1 MKNLKNNA
9 ALSQYGWT
17 LVGTFL
23 FCAGLNFFIVP
34 VGLYNGGTV
43 GTSQIIRTLISQRIT
58 LPANIDI
65 AGIINLMF
73 NTPLLILAYKE
84 FGKDTFVKTLFSVLL
99 QSVFLAL
106 IPVPTTPIL
115 PDRLSAC
122 IIGGAIAGGGVGLTL
137 KAGGSGGGSDILGL
151 YGTAKF
157 KNFSV
162 GKMNLCINGF
172 VYGLCAI
179 LFELPTA
186 IYSVIYSIVYSFA
199 MDKVHLQNI
208 PSSVMIFTKKE
219 DLHKKIMATM
229 RRGTTYWKG
238 TGGFTETDT
247 YVLVTALSKFEIIE
261 LKKMLQKEDPNA
273 FVIVSEGQEMIG
285 NYEIHLDP
293 VTK

>member
-73 NTPLLILAYKE
+73 NTPLLILTYKE

-106 IPVPTTPIL
+106 LPIPTTPIL

-122 IIGGAIAGGGVGLTL
+122 IIGGAIAGCGVGLTL

-199 MDKVHLQNI
+199 MDKFHLQNI

-261 LKKMLQKEDPNA
+261 LKKMLQKEDPHA

>member
-1 MKNLKNNA
+1 MKNKA
-9 ALSQYGWT
+9 DIKQYTWT
-17 LVGTFL
+17 LIGTFL

-43 GTSQIIRTLISQRIT
+43 GTSQIIRTLVGMQMT

-65 AGIINLMF
+65 AGIINLLF
-73 NTPLLILAYKE
+73 NAPLLYLAFKE

-106 IPVPTTPIL
+106 LPVPTTPIL
-115 PDRLSAC
+115 SDRLSAC

-137 KAGGSGGGSDILGL
+137 RAGGSGGGSDILGL

-162 GKMNLCINGF
+162 GKMNLVINGF

-186 IYSVIYSIVYSFA
+186 IYSVIYSVVYSFA

-219 DLHKKIMATM
+219 DLHKKIMNTM

-238 TGGFTETDT
+238 TGGFTETNT

-261 LKKMLQKEDPNA
+261 LKKMLAKEDPNA

-285 NYEIHLDP
+285 NYEIHL
-293 VTK
+293 

>member
-1 MKNLKNNA
+1 MLNKNELH
-9 ALSQYGWT
+9 SYGWT
-17 LVGTFL
+17 LIGTFL

-43 GTSQIIRTLISQRIT
+43 GTSQIIRTLLGQRIA

-65 AGIINLMF
+65 AGIINLGF
-73 NTPLLILAYKE
+73 NTPLLYLAYKE
-84 FGKDTFVKTLFSVLL
+84 FGKDTFIKTLFSVIL
-99 QSVFLAL
+99 QSIFLAL
-106 IPVPTTPIL
+106 LPVPTTPFI

-122 IIGGAIAGGGVGLTL
+122 VIGGAIAGAGVGVTL
-137 KAGGSGGGSDILGL
+137 RAGGSGGGSDILGL

-162 GKMNLCINGF
+162 GKMNLCINAF

-186 IYSVIYSIVYSFA
+186 IYSIIYSIVYSMA
-199 MDKVHLQNI
+199 IDKTHSQNI
-208 PSSVMIFTKKE
+208 ASSVMIFTKQE
-219 DLHKKIMATM
+219 DLHKKIMANM

-247 YVLVTALSKFEIIE
+247 YVLVTALSKYELTE
-261 LKKMLQKEDPNA
+261 LKKVLSKEDPNA

-285 NYEIHLDP
+285 NYEIHL
-293 VTK
+293 

>member
-1 MKNLKNNA
+1 MKNKQ
-9 ALSQYGWT
+9 ALNSYLWT

-43 GTSQIIRTLISQRIT
+43 GTSQIIRTLLSQRIA
-58 LPANIDI
+58 LPQGIDI

-106 IPVPTTPIL
+106 LPVPTTPIL
-115 PDRLSAC
+115 SDRLSAC

-137 KAGGSGGGSDILGL
+137 RAGGSGGGSDILGL

-186 IYSVIYSIVYSFA
+186 IYSIIYSVVYSFA

-247 YVLVTALSKFEIIE
+247 YVIITALSKFEIIQ
-261 LKKMLQKEDPNA
+261 LKKMLQMEDPNA
-273 FVIVSEGQEMIG
+273 FVIVSEGHEMVG
-285 NYEIHLDP
+285 NYEIHL
-293 VTK
+293 

>member
-1 MKNLKNNA
+1 MKNNKTLN
-9 ALSQYGWT
+9 SYFWT

-43 GTSQIIRTLISQRIT
+43 GTSQIIRTVLSQKIA
-58 LPANIDI
+58 LPEGIDI
-65 AGIINLMF
+65 AGIINLGF
-73 NTPLLILAYKE
+73 NTPLLYLAYKE

-106 IPVPTTPIL
+106 LPIPKTPIL
-115 PDRLSAC
+115 QDRLSAC
-122 IIGGAIAGGGVGLTL
+122 IIGGAVAGVGVGITL

-151 YGTAKF
+151 YGTAKI

-162 GKMNLCINGF
+162 GKMNLAINAF

-186 IYSVIYSIVYSFA
+186 IYSVIYSIVYSMA
-199 MDKVHLQNI
+199 IDKTHSQNI

-219 DLHKKIMATM
+219 DLHKKIMANM

-238 TGGFTETDT
+238 VGGFTETDT
-247 YVLVTALSKFEIIE
+247 YVLVTALSKYEVAV
-261 LKKMLQKEDPNA
+261 LKKVLEKEDPNA

-285 NYEIHLDP
+285 NYEVHL
-293 VTK
+293 

>member
-1 MKNLKNNA
+1 MKNKA
-9 ALSQYGWT
+9 QMSQYTWT
-17 LVGTFL
+17 LIGTFL

-43 GTSQIIRTLISQRIT
+43 GTSQIIRTLISQRMT

-73 NTPLLILAYKE
+73 NIPLLILAYKE
-84 FGKDTFVKTLFSVLL
+84 FGKGTFVKTLFSVLL

-106 IPVPTTPIL
+106 LPVPTTPIL

-122 IIGGAIAGGGVGLTL
+122 IIGGAIAGAGVGFTL
-137 KAGGSGGGSDILGL
+137 RAGGSGGGSDILGL

-186 IYSVIYSIVYSFA
+186 IYSVIYSIIYSFA
-199 MDKVHLQNI
+199 IDKVHLQNI

-219 DLHKKIMATM
+219 DLHKRIMATM

-247 YVLVTALSKFEIIE
+247 YVLVTALSKYEIIE
-261 LKKMLQKEDPNA
+261 LKKMLAKEDPHA

-293 VTK
+293 EHKLD